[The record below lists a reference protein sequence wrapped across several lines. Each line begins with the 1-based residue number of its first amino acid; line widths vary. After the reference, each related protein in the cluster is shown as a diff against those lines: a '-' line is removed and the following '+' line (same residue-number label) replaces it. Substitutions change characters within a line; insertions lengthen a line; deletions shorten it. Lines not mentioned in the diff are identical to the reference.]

1 MQWHT
6 ARNVRTASPHLSQA
20 DTMTPR
26 DIQNTRTQRTTNT
39 TDIARRIARARL
51 AQRLAA
57 LERVA
62 DGPDA
67 HRIPACDL
75 AAIRAEIA
83 RTRAAMRALASS

>member
-1 MQWHT
+1 
-6 ARNVRTASPHLSQA
+6 
-20 DTMTPR
+20 MTPR

-39 TDIARRIARARL
+39 ADIARRIARARL
-51 AQRLAA
+51 AQRLAT
-57 LERVA
+57 LENVTNA
-62 DGPDA
+62 PNA

>member
-1 MQWHT
+1 
-6 ARNVRTASPHLSQA
+6 
-20 DTMTPR
+20 MTPR
-26 DIQNTRTQRTTNT
+26 DINTRTQRSHTN
-39 TDIARRIARARL
+39 DIARRIARARL
-51 AQRLAA
+51 AQRLAT

>member
-1 MQWHT
+1 MQDRAQRAHGIPRT
-6 ARNVRTASPHLSQA
+6 YHKAAR
-20 DTMTPR
+20 MTSR
-26 DIQNTRTQRTTNT
+26 DIQNTHTQRSHPNE
-39 TDIARRIARARL
+39 IARRIARARL
-51 AQRLAA
+51 AQRLAT

-83 RTRAAMRALASS
+83 RTRAALRALASI